1 MTIEI
6 AIATALLII
15 FGTLLS
21 IIIHAMFFQKD
32 DIDDVEISKEDLIE
46 WIKKCKL

>member
-1 MTIEI
+1 MFLAYAIILI
-6 AIATALLII
+6 ASILL
-15 FGTLLS
+15 F

>member
-15 FGTLLS
+15 CGTFLS

-32 DIDDVEISKEDLIE
+32 DIDNVEISKDELIE

>member
-15 FGTLLS
+15 CGTFLS

-32 DIDDVEISKEDLIE
+32 DIEDAEMTKEELIE
-46 WIKKCKL
+46 WIKKL

>member
-6 AIATALLII
+6 AIATALLITC
-15 FGTLLS
+15 GTLLS
-21 IIIHAMFFQKD
+21 IIIHAMFFKKN

>member
-1 MTIEI
+1 MILAY
-6 AIATALLII
+6 AILLIASI
-15 FGTLLS
+15 LLF
-21 IIIHAMFFQKD
+21 IIIHAMFFVKD

>member
-6 AIATALLII
+6 AIATAILII
-15 FGTLLS
+15 CGTFLS

-32 DIDDVEISKEDLIE
+32 DIEDIEISKEELIE
-46 WIKKCKL
+46 WIKKL

>member
-6 AIATALLII
+6 AIATALLITC
-15 FGTLLS
+15 GTILS

-32 DIDDVEISKEDLIE
+32 DIDNVEISKDELIE

>member
-15 FGTLLS
+15 CGTFLL

-32 DIDDVEISKEDLIE
+32 DINDVEINKDELIE
-46 WIKKCKL
+46 WIKKIKL

>member
-15 FGTLLS
+15 CGVFLS

-32 DIDDVEISKEDLIE
+32 DINDVEINKDELIE
-46 WIKKCKL
+46 WIKKLDL